1 MNRTNELNN
10 ILLYIEQTLVLE
22 APTSEVSI
30 DYLIASLLDNKKCH
44 AHFIMDMCLMSSN
57 LDELC
62 KIYDDFIRENLN
74 LKL

>member
-30 DYLIASLLDNKKCH
+30 DYLIASLLDNKN
-44 AHFIMDMCLMSSN
+44 AMRIL
-57 LDELC
+57 
-62 KIYDDFIRENLN
+62 
-74 LKL
+74 